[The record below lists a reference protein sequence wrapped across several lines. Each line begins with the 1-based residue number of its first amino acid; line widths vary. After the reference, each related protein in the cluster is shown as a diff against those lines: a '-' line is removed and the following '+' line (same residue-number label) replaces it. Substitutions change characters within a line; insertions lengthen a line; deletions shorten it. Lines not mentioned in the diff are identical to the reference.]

1 MSIHICIYTGTLLGI
16 FNFDLGFVYLGLF
29 SFICFV
35 CFSSF
40 TIVFLLYLYGI
51 VFLSHARLFL
61 AEFLCAG
68 FLYKFSFYCYANYLV
83 TQFHLKLLYL
93 VFKCCPI
100 FMK

>member
-1 MSIHICIYTGTLLGI
+1 MSIHICIYTGTFLGI

-29 SFICFV
+29 SFLCFV

-61 AEFLCAG
+61 GEFVCGVSLKIFILLLCQ
-68 FLYKFSFYCYANYLV
+68 LFSYPV
-83 TQFHLKLLYL
+83 SSKIT
-93 VFKCCPI
+93 VFNI
-100 FMK
+100 